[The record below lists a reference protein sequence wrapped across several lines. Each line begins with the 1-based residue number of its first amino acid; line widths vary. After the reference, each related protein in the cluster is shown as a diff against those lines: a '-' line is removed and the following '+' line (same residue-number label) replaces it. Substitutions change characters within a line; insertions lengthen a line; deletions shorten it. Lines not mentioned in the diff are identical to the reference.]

1 MIYKLFIDDIRNP
14 VTDDWKIARSST
26 EATNILKEFGIPAE
40 IAFDH
45 DLGGEDTSII
55 FITNLIE
62 HMLDNELTLPED
74 FKYSVHSM
82 NSVGRA
88 NINALMNNVIKNF

>member
-14 VTDDWKIARSST
+14 TTDDWVVARTSA
-26 EATNILKEFGIPAE
+26 EATAILKKFGIPSE

-45 DLGGEDTSII
+45 DLGGDDTSMTFI
-55 FITNLIE
+55 FNLIE
-62 HMLDNELTLPED
+62 YMLENDVRLPDNFT
-74 FKYSVHSM
+74 YSVHSM
-82 NSVGRA
+82 NPVGRA